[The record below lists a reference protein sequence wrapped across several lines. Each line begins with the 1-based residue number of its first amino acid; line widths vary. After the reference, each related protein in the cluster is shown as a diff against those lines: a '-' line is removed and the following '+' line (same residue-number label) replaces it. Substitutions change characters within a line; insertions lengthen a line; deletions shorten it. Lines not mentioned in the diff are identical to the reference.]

1 MTSDSQ
7 FDKTMRRAWDLKPSS
22 TLKLKSRGVYL
33 VECSSKEEKNRILE
47 GGPWVYRNDLVA
59 VANCASNAD
68 LLSLIKSADQWVQF
82 HGPHMD
88 TLTEQGMRLL
98 MDRVGNPI
106 SDPIRSNVNGR
117 QFIRAK
123 LQVTINKALRD
134 RVPYTHL
141 T

>member
-1 MTSDSQ
+1 M
-7 FDKTMRRAWDLKPSS
+7 
-22 TLKLKSRGVYL
+22 
-33 VECSSKEEKNRILE
+33 ECSSKEEKNRILE
-47 GGPWVYRNDLVA
+47 GGPWVYRNDLVV

-141 T
+141 TRGDSVAFVVYEKLGRIC